1 MRRLL
6 ALALGALA
14 LAGCGGAFDLP
25 TETREGRTFS
35 TDHSYQMDLTWTN
48 MDGIADILLTQG
60 TGSQLFLLF
69 KHDGVGL
76 APRGTVLGY
85 ALRAQPPTPAP
96 LHGIE
101 FHQLFVPA
109 ALCGAKGRVFV
120 LDEGDTCLARAN
132 PGTGQCGDTT
142 GGWRG
147 DISDLNSY
155 WHVRKYGL
163 LGKDPLSTFTDTSM
177 AFVRGI
183 AADDQGRL
191 YVSGSAIRYTPSRTD
206 PRIKTRELVFRIVRY
221 RRINAGETPDPY
233 MPGASGWIRDQSF
246 EVEEGSG
253 IGSLID
259 PHGIY
264 WAGGNVPGGP
274 AIFAADFRKN
284 WVQKLSDATS
294 SLGYFRIDIA
304 QDTTLEGPEDVAADL
319 SGYLYIADT
328 GNHRVLRFDPYGQ
341 FVQRVNVEPDAQG
354 LALQQPV
361 AVAADDSLVYV
372 GDRALGR
379 VIRYRRRK

>member
-1 MRRLL
+1 
-6 ALALGALA
+6 
-14 LAGCGGAFDLP
+14 
-25 TETREGRTFS
+25 
-35 TDHSYQMDLTWTN
+35 
-48 MDGIADILLTQG
+48 
-60 TGSQLFLLF
+60 
-69 KHDGVGL
+69 
-76 APRGTVLGY
+76 
-85 ALRAQPPTPAP
+85 
-96 LHGIE
+96 
-101 FHQLFVPA
+101 
-109 ALCGAKGRVFV
+109 
-120 LDEGDTCLARAN
+120 
-132 PGTGQCGDTT
+132 
-142 GGWRG
+142 
-147 DISDLNSY
+147 
-155 WHVRKYGL
+155 
-163 LGKDPLSTFTDTSM
+163 
-177 AFVRGI
+177 
-183 AADDQGRL
+183 
-191 YVSGSAIRYTPSRTD
+191 
-206 PRIKTRELVFRIVRY
+206 VFRIVRY